1 MPKLNARENTR
12 NRSNAKK
19 RLRNRAL
26 RATLKAAPAPPAAKA
41 KSKANESNSRRK
53 VISAIVPQA
62 HLF

>member
-26 RATLKAAPAPPAAKA
+26 KATHKAAPAPAAKARSKAKATPAAK
-41 KSKANESNSRRK
+41 
-53 VISAIVPQA
+53 
-62 HLF
+62 

>member
-26 RATLKAAPAPPAAKA
+26 RATLKAAPVPAAKA
-41 KSKANESNSRRK
+41 KSKAK
-53 VISAIVPQA
+53 ATPA
-62 HLF
+62 AK

>member
-26 RATLKAAPAPPAAKA
+26 KATLKTQAPVAKGKKKATPAAK
-41 KSKANESNSRRK
+41 
-53 VISAIVPQA
+53 
-62 HLF
+62 

>member
-26 RATLKAAPAPPAAKA
+26 KATQKSAAAPAKGKKKTTPAAK
-41 KSKANESNSRRK
+41 
-53 VISAIVPQA
+53 
-62 HLF
+62 

>member
-26 RATLKAAPAPPAAKA
+26 RASLQTPAAPAGKSKAKA
-41 KSKANESNSRRK
+41 KAKEPA
-53 VISAIVPQA
+53 AQ
-62 HLF
+62 

>member
-26 RATLKAAPAPPAAKA
+26 RATLQTPAAPAAKA
-41 KSKANESNSRRK
+41 KSKSKATPAAK
-53 VISAIVPQA
+53 
-62 HLF
+62 

>member
-26 RATLKAAPAPPAAKA
+26 KATLQTPAPPAAKKKS
-41 KSKANESNSRRK
+41 KSKATPAAK
-53 VISAIVPQA
+53 
-62 HLF
+62 

>member
-26 RATLKAAPAPPAAKA
+26 KATLKAQAPAAGKGKKKTTPTAK
-41 KSKANESNSRRK
+41 
-53 VISAIVPQA
+53 
-62 HLF
+62 

>member
-26 RATLKAAPAPPAAKA
+26 RATLKAQAPPAKGKKKTTSAAK
-41 KSKANESNSRRK
+41 
-53 VISAIVPQA
+53 
-62 HLF
+62 